1 MESPAKV
8 IAKVSA
14 VEMDAVPMDGMPIDA
29 VRIDDRY
36 SRQVLF
42 KEIGAEG
49 QKKLAQSSAVI
60 VGCGATGSALAS
72 LLGRA
77 GVGTVR
83 ILDRDYVEPSNLQRQ
98 SLFDEDDARE
108 SVPKAIAAAR
118 QIARFNSQIVV
129 EPHVADLIP
138 ANVDSL
144 LGGCDLILDG
154 TDNFETRYLIN
165 DYALKNSVA
174 WIYAAAVGSYGVTMN
189 ILPGETACLACIF
202 PESPRGTVETC
213 ETSGILNSAV
223 NVVASIAATEA
234 LKLLVGARSKIRR
247 TLLSWDVWTN
257 ERAELTAIRPREG
270 CRACGSRDFVHL
282 AGEGR
287 PHITLCGRNS
297 VQIHERQRPVDF
309 AELGPRLQPHGNV
322 RHNEFVLKFW
332 REPYE
337 MTLFPDGRAIIKGTT
352 DTAVARSLYARFVGS

>member
-1 MESPAKV
+1 M
-8 IAKVSA
+8 
-14 VEMDAVPMDGMPIDA
+14 GLGT
-29 VRIDDRY
+29 DDRY

-42 KEIGAEG
+42 PEIGTEG
-49 QKKLAQSSAVI
+49 QKKLAPARVVI
-60 VGCGATGSALAS
+60 VGCGATGSVLAS
-72 LLGRA
+72 LLARS
-77 GVGTVR
+77 GVGTLR

-98 SLFDEDDARE
+98 TLFDENDARE
-108 SVPKAIAAAR
+108 SVPKAIAAAW

-138 ANVDSL
+138 SNVDSL

-165 DYALKNSVA
+165 DYAVKNSVA
-174 WIYAAAVGSYGVTMN
+174 WIYAAAVGSYTLTMDV
-189 ILPGETACLACIF
+189 LPGETACLSCIF

-213 ETSGILNSAV
+213 ETAGILNSAV
-223 NVVASIAATEA
+223 NLVASLAATEA
-234 LKLLVGARSKIRR
+234 LKFLVGARLQMRR
-247 TLLSWDVWTN
+247 TLLSWDVWSN
-257 ERAELTAIRPREG
+257 ERAELAAVAPRAG
-270 CRACGSRDFVHL
+270 CRTCGAREFIHL

-309 AELGPRLQPHGNV
+309 AELSGRLQPLGTV

-352 DTAVARSLYARFVGS
+352 DTAVARSLYARYIGS